1 MTILEKITTAA
12 EGIFY
17 KCYNKDAMLFHKQVT
32 PYRCTVR
39 RYKIVGSEV
48 MLLGFPM
55 SLIKQDDLTLEK
67 IAECLSAVRWEESEG
82 QVQFVLPEPSTVDY
96 RPFMQSIITD
106 TNTSTEP
113 ASADSIIQKIHQFDL
128 ANRTP
133 MQALAFVQE
142 LKEDLQLMEVSVGS
156 FLNTSLSTTQSLPAG
171 SPK

>member
-1 MTILEKITTAA
+1 
-12 EGIFY
+12 
-17 KCYNKDAMLFHKQVT
+17 
-32 PYRCTVR
+32 
-39 RYKIVGSEV
+39 

-82 QVQFVLPEPSTVDY
+82 QVQFVLLEPTTENY

-106 TNTSTEP
+106 TNTSTES

-142 LKEDLQLMEVSVGS
+142 LKEDLQ
-156 FLNTSLSTTQSLPAG
+156 
-171 SPK
+171 